1 MSYNLDIMKLR
12 NFTSITFPVALDNA
26 PQEWAAVPWLE
37 LRAFLK
43 ERGARV
49 DSDEHH
55 LLLDFESCGSLEICG
70 VRDPSGES
78 EDFVLISFDVHT
90 YWTHVLE
97 IYKKALEF
105 DSTLVL
111 FDPQQETYHNA
122 STFESLAII
131 HRESQMNKDDVEQV
145 VPPNGPRPSNLIQF
159 PIQSLP

>member
-12 NFTSITFPVALDNA
+12 DFTSKTFPVALDDA
-26 PQEWAAVPWLE
+26 PHGFVAVPWLK

-43 ERGARV
+43 ENGAREGF
-49 DSDEHH
+49 DEHH
-55 LLLDFESCGSLEICG
+55 LLVDFENFGCLEICG

-78 EDFVLISFDVHT
+78 EDFVLIGFDVHT

-105 DSTLVL
+105 DPLLVL

-145 VPPNGPRPSNLIQF
+145 VPPNGPKPSNLIQF